1 MKLRTRNHNYQY
13 DDPDDG
19 FPAPSDA
26 VPGLIPGPQEV
37 SLPEGE
43 VALIVAEPEPAPVP
57 APENSRLDVLL
68 QLGLGAVLLGI
79 NATSKRLQEKQTQ
92 VVISSPEAEPLSHLD
107 DDQDQLKYALIGM
120 ILRTPRVIK
129 RGTAR
134 AAQLANTGY
143 RRVSGLFD
151 PLTGSRALRPVNS
164 RLDQVVARG
173 ERIVNDWIDTGRR
186 GEKTSQVLLQQTTD
200 EVVGEVVDML
210 ASRPEIRELVQ
221 QQSMGMVDELT
232 DELQGRAAAVDTLL
246 ERIVYLL
253 IPGSK
258 KDTTPTLIIPLRE
271 DGEPVRAKKQPPKGG
286 A

>member
-1 MKLRTRNHNYQY
+1 MKLRTRNHNHQY

-19 FPAPSDA
+19 FPDPSDA

-37 SLPEGE
+37 PLPEGE
-43 VALIVAEPEPAPVP
+43 VALIVAELEPAQET
-57 APENSRLDVLL
+57 APENSSLDVLL

-134 AAQLANTGY
+134 AAQLANAGY

-200 EVVGEVVDML
+200 EVVGDVVDML
-210 ASRPEIRELVQ
+210 ASRPEIRELVEQ
-221 QQSMGMVDELT
+221 QGMGMVDELT
-232 DELQGRAAAVDTLL
+232 DELQGRAAATDTIV
-246 ERIVYLL
+246 ERVVFKL

-258 KDTTPTLIIPLRE
+258 RDITPTLVIPIQE
-271 DGEPVRAKKQPPKGG
+271 DEVKVRAKKQTPKGRS
-286 A
+286 

>member
-271 DGEPVRAKKQPPKGG
+271 DGEPVKAKKQPPKGG

>member
-1 MKLRTRNHNYQY
+1 MKLSTRNHNYQY
-13 DDPDDG
+13 DDPNDG
-19 FPAPSDA
+19 FPDPSDA
-26 VPGLIPGPQEV
+26 VPGLIPAPQEV

-43 VALIVAEPEPAPVP
+43 VALIVAEPAPVP

-120 ILRTPRVIK
+120 ILRTPPVIK

-134 AAQLANTGY
+134 AAQLANAGY

-271 DGEPVRAKKQPPKGG
+271 DGEPVKANKQPPKGG

>member
-1 MKLRTRNHNYQY
+1 MSTRNHNYQY
-13 DDPDDG
+13 DDPNDG
-19 FPAPSDA
+19 FPDPSDA
-26 VPGLIPGPQEV
+26 VPGLIPAPQEV

-43 VALIVAEPEPAPVP
+43 VALIVAEPAPVP

-120 ILRTPRVIK
+120 ILRTPPVIK

-134 AAQLANTGY
+134 AAQLANAGY

-271 DGEPVRAKKQPPKGG
+271 DGEPVKAKKQPPKGG

>member
-1 MKLRTRNHNYQY
+1 MKLSTRNHNYQY
-13 DDPDDG
+13 DDPNDG
-19 FPAPSDA
+19 FPDPSDA
-26 VPGLIPGPQEV
+26 VPGLIPAPQEV

-43 VALIVAEPEPAPVP
+43 VALIVAEPAPVP

-120 ILRTPRVIK
+120 ILRTPPVIK

-134 AAQLANTGY
+134 AAQLANAGY

-271 DGEPVRAKKQPPKGG
+271 DGEPVKAKKQPPKGG